1 MAMFDLEKLKKI
13 DLKNIDINKILPLLL
28 EQKEFFAQIVV
39 VIVSVLTMIGI
50 LSGYRVQNQQYHR
63 EFQQLKDKAQIVQ
76 DYEGGMK
83 KMKAFLAA
91 LPKELDEGQ
100 IASQIADY
108 AAQNNVAILSFAPSQ
123 KKTENLTDTITVRM
137 SIRANGY
144 KDFVLFVKAIEK
156 APFAL
161 RVDSCL
167 VSSQGSVSRP
177 ANKSNDQDNAIEAQM
192 EIASVNIRK

>member
-1 MAMFDLEKLKKI
+1 MS
-13 DLKNIDINKILPLLL
+13 KN
-28 EQKEFFAQIVV
+28 E
-39 VIVSVLTMIGI
+39 
-50 LSGYRVQNQQYHR
+50 
-63 EFQQLKDKAQIVQ
+63 
-76 DYEGGMK
+76 
-83 KMKAFLAA
+83 
-91 LPKELDEGQ
+91 
-100 IASQIADY
+100 
-108 AAQNNVAILSFAPSQ
+108 